1 MALVDNLSV
10 GAVFFQI
17 YGGES
22 GVAGKITLAHEKTGG
37 SNGWGR
43 PTTKTAQAGAAAE
56 AAQYATGQLDH
67 DDGSQSNDFA
77 IVFPIV
83 TALYSKIHPEYVS
96 YIFLLASISLA
107 FLNLIGY
114 VLCEISII
122 KANAAAGNEPVESA
136 NGRCPSIPPCSQMA
150 DSAYSTLKL
159 MKEKV
164 IVVVKIIESV
174 FFNPELL
181 ITVLGV
187 IGG

>member
-1 MALVDNLSV
+1 MLQDNWIMTTAARV
-10 GAVFFQI
+10 T
-17 YGGES
+17 
-22 GVAGKITLAHEKTGG
+22 TL
-37 SNGWGR
+37 R
-43 PTTKTAQAGAAAE
+43 
-56 AAQYATGQLDH
+56 LL
-67 DDGSQSNDFA
+67 
-77 IVFPIV
+77 

-159 MKEKV
+159 MKGKV

>member
-1 MALVDNLSV
+1 MC
-10 GAVFFQI
+10 FFSI
-17 YGGES
+17 
-22 GVAGKITLAHEKTGG
+22 L
-37 SNGWGR
+37 
-43 PTTKTAQAGAAAE
+43 
-56 AAQYATGQLDH
+56 
-67 DDGSQSNDFA
+67 
-77 IVFPIV
+77 V

-159 MKEKV
+159 MKGKV